1 MGADMTG
8 TNAGEIDDTQAVLQA
23 NIDAMCSS
31 DEMRLW
37 NSLRE
42 AGAQLI
48 ARLPD
53 GRDIELIL
61 PGDAT

>member
-1 MGADMTG
+1 MILFLD
-8 TNAGEIDDTQAVLQA
+8 
-23 NIDAMCSS
+23 IDAMCSS
-31 DEMRLW
+31 EEMRLW

-53 GRDIELIL
+53 GRDIELKS
-61 PGDAT
+61 PGDAA